1 MVLGMVIPPYQNKPF
16 TPALVS
22 GYHEVTDFVAH
33 QALRVG
39 VHRLV
44 RDVWVGSHIRDFRE
58 EESCS

>member
-22 GYHEVTDFVAH
+22 GYHEVTDIVSH

-39 VHRLV
+39 VHRIV
-44 RDVWVGSHIRDFRE
+44 RNVWVGSHIRDFVE